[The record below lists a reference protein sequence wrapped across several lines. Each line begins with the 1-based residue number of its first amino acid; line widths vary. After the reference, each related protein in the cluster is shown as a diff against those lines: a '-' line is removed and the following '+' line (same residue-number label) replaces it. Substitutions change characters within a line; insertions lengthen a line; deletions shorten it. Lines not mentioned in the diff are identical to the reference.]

1 MSRLII
7 VLIILIGAAGAKAD
21 VTNAD
26 IEVVIAEQVQTA
38 LTISQQVN
46 HLTLTDEG
54 L

>member
-1 MSRLII
+1 MYRLII
-7 VLIILIGAAGAKAD
+7 VLIILIGAASSKAA

-26 IEVVIAEQVQTA
+26 INAVIAEQVQTA

-46 HLTLTDEG
+46 QLTLTDEE